1 MSDLRGWRLVVAVIG
16 VALGGVLCRD
26 VVGAAEAKPREIQA
40 TYDKVRDLS
49 ADFVHTIRFPEFES
63 RSVSSGRF
71 FFKRGTGNGKMR
83 WDYEKPQPSQIFID
97 GESVLHYSPE
107 NRQVMKSRLQTASSL
122 PLRLLSGGGRLERD
136 FQVVTDDAPDTLR
149 LIPKEKIA
157 GIAQIKARIVPF
169 PPLNGLILKEV
180 VLHEDNGNVV
190 TFSFEKI
197 RANQG
202 LTDDLFRFT
211 PPKGVEVIESP

>member
-1 MSDLRGWRLVVAVIG
+1 MWRVVVAVMGIFLCHG
-16 VALGGVLCRD
+16 VAW
-26 VVGAAEAKPREIQA
+26 AADTKPRDIQS

-49 ADFVHTIRFPEFES
+49 AEFVHTIQFAEFES
-63 RSVSSGRF
+63 RSVSSGKF
-71 FFKRGTGNGKMR
+71 FFKRGAGNGKMR

-107 NRQVMKSRLQTASSL
+107 NRQVMKGRLQTASSL
-122 PLRLLSGGGRLERD
+122 PLRLLSGGGRLDRD

-149 LIPKEKIA
+149 LIPKEKLS
-157 GIAQIKARIVPF
+157 GITQIKARTA
-169 PPLNGLILKEV
+169 PLPSLGGPIFTEV
-180 VLHEDNGNVV
+180 ALHEDNGNVV

-197 RANQG
+197 RVNQG
-202 LTDDLFRFT
+202 LADDLFRFI